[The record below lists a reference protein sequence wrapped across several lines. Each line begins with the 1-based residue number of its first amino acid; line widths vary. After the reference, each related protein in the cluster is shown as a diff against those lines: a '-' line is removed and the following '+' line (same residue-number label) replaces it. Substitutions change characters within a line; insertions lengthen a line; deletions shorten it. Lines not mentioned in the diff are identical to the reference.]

1 MADHVYQ
8 TQVTHSLDARRPIY
22 STALSMD
29 HAASS
34 RYRQCVIDGPRVDLD
49 GNGQDRITE
58 GWTPTLLIPEDLTP
72 LPVVDQ
78 ALPIVGLFAR
88 LVGRGPLARYRVA
101 MLRELATQTR
111 ARLSIRAIQD
121 SIAWMDPSS
130 VSRLVQ
136 DLRSAEL
143 LSYDGRANVYQLTRE
158 ARVVAAVCGAL
169 TTTGVDYSRI
179 IKVLSATMRLAEAM
193 NAPSQMAYEAFLHAI
208 AVLELDYEELRRLL
222 DDFSEDALVEAAGMA
237 GTHVQDMQTLL
248 EEQQDMFARFQGD
261 PLFLEH
267 DQRAHD
273 IIASVGRIADEI
285 VTHSARRADVR
296 LRGALRVDR
305 QDLRKAIEETSVEE
319 LAELVSDS
327 ARSPVFLS
335 AVNTVAAFT
344 ALDDYLGRIR
354 ERPTPPPEPSALPIH
369 APLAIRDNPV
379 VRAATALEALAASGS
394 ALLSDWVVDDGWDE
408 ALRRN
413 VQAVEA
419 WSRHGPSGDGTL
431 GAVLDAKTDLLQ
443 LDRAGVGWMSATWVR
458 SPAIGVADDAD

>member
-1 MADHVYQ
+1 MV
-8 TQVTHSLDARRPIY
+8 
-22 STALSMD
+22 

-34 RYRQCVIDGPRVDLD
+34 RYRQCVIDGPQIDLD
-49 GNGQDRITE
+49 GDGQDRSTE

-78 ALPIVGLFAR
+78 ALPILGLFAR

-101 MLRELATQTR
+101 MLRELAKQPR
-111 ARLSIRAIQD
+111 ARLPIRLIQD

-136 DLRSAEL
+136 DLRTAQL
-143 LSYDGRANVYQLTRE
+143 LSYDDRANVYRLTRE

-169 TTTGVDYSRI
+169 TTSGVDYSRI

-193 NAPSQMAYEAFLHAI
+193 DASSQMAYEAFLYAI
-208 AVLELDYEELRRLL
+208 AVLELDYEELRGLL
-222 DDFSEDALVEAAGMA
+222 DDFSEGALLEAARMA

-248 EEQQDMFARFQGD
+248 EEQQDMFARFQSD

-273 IIASVGRIADEI
+273 IVASVGRLADEV
-285 VTHSARRADVR
+285 VTHLSRRADLR
-296 LRGALRVDR
+296 LRGTLRVDR
-305 QDLRKAIEETSVEE
+305 EDLRKTIEQTDVEE
-319 LAELVSDS
+319 LADLVSDS

-335 AVNTVAAFT
+335 SVNTVAAFT

-354 ERPTPPPEPSALPIH
+354 ERPLPPPEPSALPIQ
-369 APLAIRDNPV
+369 APLATGDNPAA
-379 VRAATALEALAASGS
+379 RAVAALERLAASGS
-394 ALLSDWVVDDGWDE
+394 ALLSDWVVDDDWDE

-431 GAVLDAKTDLLQ
+431 RAVLDAKTDVLQ
-443 LDRAGVGWMSATWVR
+443 LSRSGVGWMSTTWVR
-458 SPAIGVADDAD
+458 RPSTGAVDDAD

>member
-1 MADHVYQ
+1 M
-8 TQVTHSLDARRPIY
+8 
-22 STALSMD
+22 
-29 HAASS
+29 
-34 RYRQCVIDGPRVDLD
+34 IDGPRVDPD
-49 GNGQDRITE
+49 GYGQDRSADS
-58 GWTPTLLIPEDLTP
+58 WTPTLLIHEDLTP

-78 ALPIVGLFAR
+78 ALPIIGLFAR

-101 MLRELATQTR
+101 ILRELATQPR
-111 ARLSIRAIQD
+111 ARLSIRVIQD
-121 SIAWMDPSS
+121 CVAWMDPLS

-136 DLRSAEL
+136 DLRTAEL
-143 LSYDGRANVYQLTRE
+143 LSYDSRTSVYQLTRE

-193 NAPSQMAYEAFLHAI
+193 NAPSQMAYEAFLNAI
-208 AVLELDYEELRRLL
+208 AVLELDYEELRGLL
-222 DDFSEDALVEAAGMA
+222 NDFSEEALLEAARMA

-273 IIASVGRIADEI
+273 VIASVGRLADEV
-285 VTHSARRADVR
+285 VTHLSRRADLR
-296 LRGALRVDR
+296 LRGTLRVDR
-305 QDLRKAIEETSVEE
+305 QDLRKAIEETGVEE
-319 LAELVSDS
+319 LADLVRDS

-354 ERPTPPPEPSALPIH
+354 ERPLPPPPPSALSIR
-369 APLAIRDNPV
+369 APLTVGDNPV
-379 VRAATALEALAASGS
+379 DRAVSALERLAASGS
-394 ALLSDWVVDDGWDE
+394 ALLSDWVVDNGWDE

-431 GAVLDAKTDLLQ
+431 RAVLDARTDLLR
-443 LDRAGVGWMSATWVR
+443 LDMFDVGWMSATWVR
-458 SPAIGVADDAD
+458 SPSAGAADDAD